1 VSVSLT
7 AGALGAVAC
16 GVAALAVR
24 PVVARLPEP
33 VTEPGAGADADAD
46 AAPAAD
52 RAPSDGAR
60 PAQQPAPSYADVAA
74 EPGLT
79 LRAVACSGVAGALL
93 GGALG
98 WSWALL
104 FLLPLVPVGAALG
117 LVDLRTRLL
126 PNRLVRPA
134 LLGVVVLGC
143 LAGALAGDPHAVVR
157 AVVAAVVVFLVF
169 FVLWWVYPPGMGFGD
184 VRLSAV
190 LGFALGWLGWGEVLV
205 GIYGAFLAFSVPGA
219 LVALV
224 RRDRRVLRT
233 AYPFGPFLL
242 GGAVVGVVVGD
253 PVWRHLVG
261 G

>member
-1 VSVSLT
+1 VSVSLA
-7 AGALGAVAC
+7 AGALGAVAS

-24 PVVARLPEP
+24 PAVARLPEP
-33 VTEPGAGADADAD
+33 VTEPGADADAD
-46 AAPAAD
+46 VEPAEE
-52 RAPSDGAR
+52 PG
-60 PAQQPAPSYADVAA
+60 PSYADVAA

-79 LRAVACSGVAGALL
+79 RRAVACSVVAGALV

-134 LLGVVVLGC
+134 LVGVVVLGC
-143 LAGALAGDPHAVVR
+143 LAGALAGDAHPVVR
-157 AVVAAVVVFLVF
+157 AAVAAVVVFVVF

-190 LGFALGWLGWGEVLV
+190 LGFALGWLGWGQVLV

-253 PVWRHLVG
+253 PVWSHLVG

>member
-1 VSVSLT
+1 MSVSLA
-7 AGALGAVAC
+7 AGALGAVVC
-16 GVAALAVR
+16 GTAALAVR
-24 PVVARLPEP
+24 PTVARLPEP
-33 VTEPGAGADADAD
+33 ADDGAGGTAGGPSPTY
-46 AAPAAD
+46 AA
-52 RAPSDGAR
+52 
-60 PAQQPAPSYADVAA
+60 VAA
-74 EPGLT
+74 EPGIT
-79 LRAVACSGVAGALL
+79 GRAVGCSVIAGALV
-93 GGALG
+93 GAAVG

-104 FLLPLVPVGAALG
+104 LLLPLVPVGAALA

-126 PNRLVRPA
+126 PSRLVWPA

-143 LAGALAGDPHAVVR
+143 VAGALAGEPDAVAR
-157 AVVAAVVVFLVF
+157 ASVAAVAVFAVF

-190 LGFALGWLGWGEVLV
+190 LGFALGWLGWGEVVV
-205 GIYGAFLAFSVPGA
+205 GIYGAFLAFSVPGG

-224 RRDRRVLRT
+224 RRDRDLLRT

-253 PVWRHLVG
+253 PLWRHLAG